1 MRILTPT
8 LGLVLASTAVS
19 QPGQTQ
25 EPTDSVADTVIYE
38 GTFRGVAGHEAG
50 GGYQVLRR
58 DGGWVVR
65 MMESFTSEKVPDGH
79 VYLSNHAESLG
90 RDAYHVNRLIRRNG
104 EQEYVLP
111 EDVDPAEFKFLLVWC
126 VRFKVGVAAG
136 PLET

>member
-1 MRILTPT
+1 MRSLTPA
-8 LGLVLASTAVS
+8 LGLVLASTVVS

-25 EPTDSVADTVIYE
+25 EPTDSVADTVVYE
-38 GTFRGVAGHEAG
+38 GTFRSVAGHEAG
-50 GGYQVLRR
+50 GGYQILRR
-58 DGGWVVR
+58 DGDWVVR
-65 MMESFTSEKVPDGH
+65 MMESFTSAKVPDGH

-111 EDVDPAEFKFLLVWC
+111 ADIDPSAFKFLLVWC

-136 PLET
+136 PLEG